1 MAHIIY
7 DNFVLENKVEE
18 MVKTQIDMNNYLT
31 PDYSLAESA
40 GMVKK
45 VNVYDATGAVEE
57 LAMGEGNTDAND
69 IEVGFVQREYR
80 VKTTQG
86 RFPYYD
92 EQEMSDPMV
101 VEVGLQKIAAL
112 MVNDLTDKAIA
123 EMSKAKIQKVVSAWN
138 FDTFAD
144 AIALYPYENEE
155 GLFCLINPAQ
165 KAAIRKALNNNLQYV
180 EGFARTGYIGTVC
193 NVPIIVSKAVPEG
206 EAYLGTSK
214 AITCFLKKGVEMEQT
229 RDADKRK
236 NTITARKVMLVALT
250 DATRMIKLGAAQDTV
265 ATVASASGKA
275 ISGAASTG
283 AVVEIYVNKELVGTA
298 TASNSAYSFTAPETL
313 VSGDVVSVIA
323 RLSGHVD
330 STASK
335 VVE

>member
-57 LAMGEGNTDAND
+57 LAMGEGNTEAND

-144 AIALYPYENEE
+144 AIAA
-155 GLFCLINPAQ
+155 CLIVIPA
-165 KAAIRKALNNNLQYV
+165 IMRYT
-180 EGFARTGYIGTVC
+180 GRFAPFI
-193 NVPIIVSKAVPEG
+193 
-206 EAYLGTSK
+206 
-214 AITCFLKKGVEMEQT
+214 
-229 RDADKRK
+229 
-236 NTITARKVMLVALT
+236 
-250 DATRMIKLGAAQDTV
+250 
-265 ATVASASGKA
+265 VASIQTKS
-275 ISGAASTG
+275 ISS
-283 AVVEIYVNKELVGTA
+283 ISSSLYSC
-298 TASNSAYSFTAPETL
+298 SNDSISSQQSPSPMLLFT
-313 VSGDVVSVIA
+313 
-323 RLSGHVD
+323 R
-330 STASK
+330 
-335 VVE
+335 

>member
-1 MAHIIY
+1 MAHIVY

-57 LAMGEGNTDAND
+57 LGMGEGNNSAND
-69 IEVGFVQREYR
+69 IEVGFSQREYR

-92 EQEMSDPMV
+92 EQEMTDNMI
-101 VEVGLQKIAAL
+101 VEVGLQKISAL

-123 EMSKAKIQKVVSAWN
+123 EMSKAKIQKAVTAWN

-144 AIALYPYENEE
+144 AIALYPYEDEE

-165 KAAIRKALNNNLQYV
+165 KAAIRKALNDNLKYV

-206 EAYLGTSK
+206 EAYIGTSK
-214 AITCFLKKGVEMEQT
+214 AVTCFVKKGVEMEQT
-229 RDADKRK
+229 RDADTRK

-250 DATRMIKLGAAQDTV
+250 DATRMIKLGAEQTTQ
-265 ATVASASGKA
+265 ATIASASGTA

-283 AVVEIYVNKELVGTA
+283 AIVEVYVNKELVGTA
-298 TASNSAYSFTAPETL
+298 TASANAYSFTAENAL
-313 VSGDVVSVIA
+313 VSGDKVSVVA

-330 STASK
+330 STASFD
-335 VVE
+335 VE